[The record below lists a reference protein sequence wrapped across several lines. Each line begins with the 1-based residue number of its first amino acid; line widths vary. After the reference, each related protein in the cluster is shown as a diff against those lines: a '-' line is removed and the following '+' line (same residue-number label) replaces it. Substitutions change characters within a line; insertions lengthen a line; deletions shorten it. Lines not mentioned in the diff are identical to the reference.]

1 MNTLENNKTK
11 PLFEVPDHYF
21 EQMQHDVMQKVMQEE
36 KRRKTSK
43 TWISAI
49 SAAAS
54 IAIIVLLSVYLVINR
69 NTEEHF
75 YVYEEIIPT
84 DDTLITLESN
94 HLAEVINELTEEIS
108 EPLSLQAPLVA
119 INNKET
125 IVFRAM
131 DFYVDDYEID
141 SFCEVMYD
149 LECYYDY

>member
-54 IAIIVLLSVYLVINR
+54 IAIIVLLSVYLIINR

-84 DDTLITLESN
+84 DDTIIALESN

>member
-54 IAIIVLLSVYLVINR
+54 IAIIVLLSVYLIINR